1 MTQPKEATIEREKD
15 KLFITDAELIRWL
28 GLDPKVAR
36 PVIRMLDAQSA
47 KTGFP
52 QKQTLWGGRRYK
64 PALKAW
70 LDKSNGLYTETIRD
84 RRTA

>member
-1 MTQPKEATIEREKD
+1 MTQPKEATLEREKD

-36 PVIRMLDAQSA
+36 PVILMLDAQAA

-52 QKQTLWGGRRYK
+52 QKQKLWGGKRYK

-70 LDKSNGLYTETIRD
+70 LDKSNGLTMEPPQQ
-84 RRTA
+84 RRQA